1 MVINYTLKNYQFK
14 ETTKGKGIV
23 KYLLVDDQGNQ
34 RIVSAIA
41 NLGLGKK
48 IKSVHP
54 IHHRESPL
62 IDVLFNAQINEKI
75 TVDFTEYNQKHP
87 RGSIE
92 ARKIQKVRT
101 DKVVDPYNE
110 SLIKD
115 IDSIVEHKFRL
126 LKLAL
131 TAALAVIAI
140 LFVINGFFSENF

>member
-1 MVINYTLKNYQFK
+1 MVINYTLKNYKFK

-41 NLGLGKK
+41 NLGFGKN

-54 IHHRESPL
+54 IHHREQPL
-62 IDVLFNAQINEKI
+62 IDVLFNAQINDKI

-87 RGSIE
+87 RGSVE
-92 ARKIQKVRT
+92 TRKIEQVRT
-101 DKVVDPYNE
+101 DKIVDPYNE

-115 IDSIVEHKFRL
+115 IDSIANHKFRL
-126 LKLAL
+126 LKLVL
-131 TAALAVIAI
+131 TSALAVVAV
-140 LFVINGFFSENF
+140 LFVINGFFSE